1 MEPLTEDQIERRA
14 EAAIDRLDRQLM
26 RHEITQEEYDR
37 EVSIV
42 DSWAIQQYKGQA

>member
-1 MEPLTEDQIERRA
+1 MEPLTEDQIERRV
-14 EAAIDRLDRQLM
+14 EATIDRLDRQLM